1 MPRPLRKALSTFILL
16 AALAGC
22 VSRREMTAR
31 HQAACAS
38 YGFQPGTEGYANCLL
53 QLDMGDYSYGHHGGG
68 VPLFPARHPSP
79 RPAPAPAVTPDQ
91 AR

>member
-1 MPRPLRKALSTFILL
+1 MMRDVSRLL
-16 AALAGC
+16 AVSMPLALFGC
-22 VSRREMTAR
+22 VSPREMTAR

-53 QLDMGDYSYGHHGGG
+53 QLDMGDYGYGHHRGG

-79 RPAPAPAVTPDQ
+79 APSPAIATPD
-91 AR
+91 